1 MKLSEI
7 ENIAVTMLGLSPE
20 RTPESVRK
28 TLATLL
34 GHYQGQLTGINEEMV
49 EDAARRIEAQL
60 YIRMEDAAAVQR
72 KFEEWL
78 PNRRAEAEHFY
89 YPRYRNWLGG
99 KGFPPS
105 VLGVLDKDTDKIVG
119 LLENPLKGGHW
130 KRRGLVVGHVQ
141 SGKTANYS
149 GVICKASDYGYRF
162 VVVLTGTQE
171 DLRAQTQ
178 ERIEEGFIGVSSEAA
193 GAHEARVGVGMM
205 NLRRRPLTLTSRDA
219 DFRSAQVNL
228 AVPLQSLSE
237 PLVLVM
243 KKNASVLR
251 NLIEW
256 LKTKSFEGDGAKI
269 SAMPML
275 LIDDEADNASVNT
288 SLDPGAPK
296 RINALIRELL
306 DLFDRNVYLGYTAT
320 PFANIFIDPD
330 ATDIL
335 MREDLFPRDFIVALD
350 APTNY
355 VGPSSIFP
363 EDGRLHGCLCYVE
376 DHEDILPERHKIT
389 LDPKRLP
396 PSLEE
401 AIRVYVLGRAVRA
414 IRGQG
419 ANHSSML
426 INVSRF
432 NDVQTRVTGLV
443 NDQLNTIRN
452 ACIGH
457 GALPERE
464 AIKDP
469 EIARL
474 KEVWNTRLSGL
485 DEGWGEVL
493 AQLPK
498 VVGPIEVRKIN
509 SKSSDVLD
517 YRRYKDA
524 GLHVIAVGGL
534 ALSRGFTLEGLSV
547 SYFLRN
553 SMMYDT
559 LLQMGRWFGYRDG
572 YDDLCRIYMTPAAE
586 SWYAHISEA
595 IEELRFEFKRMER
608 LHKRP
613 EEFGLRVRSHPSA
626 LIVTARNKMR
636 SGRKVPHS
644 VALGGRSIETTQL
657 RTDTQAENFRALD
670 RLVRQLEAKRV
681 HGSGRSAGNKLWK
694 GVSVERVKEFLKA
707 FRNHDEISLETQA
720 DPVLA
725 YIDSNP
731 GLLQEWD
738 VCLYGPGTAHK
749 EAGEQTIGGVRTC
762 RQLRGGTF
770 DERGGYISV
779 SGRSAR
785 IAAPGDEKEGMKAD
799 EIRAAEDEF
808 RSLSSNEGKS
818 IPDRVYRQRRS
829 APLLMLRLLH
839 VKEMKREVGQE
850 ARVWEDMVAWGM
862 SFPPPGA
869 VETPV
874 EYVVNTTWWRSN
886 FEEELQDDTED
897 AEAFND

>member
-1 MKLSEI
+1 MRLTDV
-7 ENIAVTMLGLSPE
+7 ENNAVNLLGAMPE
-20 RTPESVRK
+20 RTPALVRL
-28 TLATLL
+28 TLTTLL
-34 GHYQGQLTGINEEMV
+34 GLDATLKAEVTEEML

-60 YIRMEDAAAVQR
+60 YIRMEDAAAVQL

-78 PNRRAEAEHFY
+78 PGRRADAPHFY

-99 KGFPPS
+99 RGFPPS
-105 VLGVLDKDTDKIVG
+105 VLGVMDKDTDKIVG
-119 LLENPLKGGHW
+119 LLENPLKGGNW

-178 ERIEEGFIGVSSEAA
+178 ERIEEGFIGVSSEATR
-193 GAHEARVGVGMM
+193 AHEARVGVG
-205 NLRRRPLTLTSRDA
+205 LAGLQRRPLTLTSRDV
-219 DFRSAQVNL
+219 DFRSAYVNL

-243 KKNASVLR
+243 KKNASVLK

-296 RINALIRELL
+296 RINALIRALL

-330 ATDIL
+330 ATDSL
-335 MREDLFPRDFIVALD
+335 KREDLFPRDFIVALD

-389 LDPKRLP
+389 LDPRRLP

-419 ANHSSML
+419 TNHSSML

-457 GALPERE
+457 GALPEPE
-464 AIKDP
+464 AVKDP

-474 KEVWNTRLSGL
+474 KQVWNTRLNDL
-485 DEGWGEVL
+485 EEDWEEVL

-517 YRRYKDA
+517 YRRYKDT

-572 YDDLCRIYMTPAAE
+572 YADLCRIYMTPAAE

-613 EEFGLRVRSHPSA
+613 EDFGLRVRSHPSA

-636 SGRKVPHS
+636 SGRKVPHA

-657 RTDTQAENFRALD
+657 RTDSQEENFRALD
-670 RLVRQLEAKRV
+670 RLVAQLEADRPHV
-681 HGSGRSAGNKLWK
+681 SENGSGNKLWRK
-694 GVSVERVKEFLKA
+694 VAVERVRDFVKA
-707 FRNHDEISLETQA
+707 FRNHDEISLETQS
-720 DPVLA
+720 DPVLS
-725 YIDSNP
+725 YIEANP
-731 GLLQEWD
+731 ERLQQWD
-738 VCLYGPGTAHK
+738 VCLYGRRTAHSD
-749 EAGEQTIGGVRTC
+749 AGEQTVGGVRIF

-770 DERGGYISV
+770 DDRGGYISV

-785 IAAPGDEKEGMKAD
+785 IAAPGDEKEGMMGD
-799 EIRAAEDEF
+799 EIRSAEEEF
-808 RSLSSNEGKS
+808 RSSSSNEGKS

-829 APLLMLRLLH
+829 KPLLMLRLLH
-839 VKEMKREVGQE
+839 VEEMKPEDGKK
-850 ARVWEDMVAWGM
+850 ARVCEDMVAWGM
-862 SFPPPGA
+862 SFPPAGA
-869 VETPV
+869 QERTV
-874 EYVVNTTWWRSN
+874 EYIVNTTWWRSN
-886 FEEELQDDTED
+886 FEEELEDDTED
-897 AEAFND
+897 LEAFDD